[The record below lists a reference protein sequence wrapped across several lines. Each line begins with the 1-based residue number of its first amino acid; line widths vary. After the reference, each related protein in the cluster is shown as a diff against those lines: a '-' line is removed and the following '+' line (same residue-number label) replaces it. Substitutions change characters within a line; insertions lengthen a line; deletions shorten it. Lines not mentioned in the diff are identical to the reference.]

1 MSAPT
6 KCNDDHDIVI
16 QRLWDELQKQQEEI
30 KKQDKRIAKLS
41 MELMRLK
48 SRAIEAL
55 NMTGAKDPSD
65 ISDNRYRP
73 AGVKSPLCICGH
85 LLEDHDYSPSC
96 LVIEH
101 QEQCLCKWFRSDDN
115 DEDEYQHEEEDFGE

>member
-1 MSAPT
+1 MSVPT

-73 AGVKSPLCICGH
+73 AGVKVHCASADI
-85 LLEDHDYSPSC
+85 Y
-96 LVIEH
+96 
-101 QEQCLCKWFRSDDN
+101 
-115 DEDEYQHEEEDFGE
+115 